1 VLEHE
6 RRKDTPMTKYTKLT
20 GVTSTIEEHLRAGLA
35 GDLDTIAREGAQR
48 MLRSALEAEVTEF
61 LGRQRYERTSAGVAE
76 PGHTGYR
83 NGYGKARRV
92 TLGAGTVT
100 VRSPRVRD
108 TTEPFAS
115 QVLPAYRRRSRA
127 VQELIPELY
136 VQGLATGDFEP
147 ALRGLL
153 GERAALS
160 PSTVVRLK
168 QEWEAEYEAW
178 RTRSLAE
185 HRYVYLW
192 CDGVYPKAGLQG
204 DKTAFLVV
212 LGVNENGFKQPLAI
226 VEGYRES
233 TESWAEV
240 LRDLKARGLTDPKL
254 FCGDGALGLWGAI
267 NAVYPEADHQRCW
280 VHKMRNVLTHFPKR
294 LHGEVTQQL
303 RQMYDMDT
311 RERAEKHM
319 TQFAKRYGREYP
331 RAVECL
337 LKDQEVLLTYFTY
350 PQEHWVSLKTTN
362 PIESIF
368 ATVRLRTNAARRI
381 KSPRSALYLLFQL
394 IQRAQTRWR
403 RMNAPHLVAK
413 VLNGVTYED
422 GREVRKVKNN
432 QTQRRAA

>member
-1 VLEHE
+1 M
-6 RRKDTPMTKYTKLT
+6 RTYAKLT
-20 GVTSTIEEHLRAGLA
+20 GVTSTIEACERTGLA
-35 GDLDTIAREGAQR
+35 VDIDAIARAGAQR
-48 MLRSALEAEVTEF
+48 MLVAVLEAEVTEF
-61 LGRQRYERTSAGVAE
+61 LGRQRYERAEIAGSDT
-76 PGHTGYR
+76 GRTGYR
-83 NGYGKARRV
+83 NGYGKQRQV
-92 TLGAGTVT
+92 TVGAGTVA
-100 VRSPRVRD
+100 VRTPRVRA
-108 TTEPFAS
+108 TSEPFSS
-115 QVLPAYRRRSRA
+115 QILQSYQRRSQA
-127 VQELIPELY
+127 VQALIPELY

-168 QEWEAEYEAW
+168 GEWGREYEAW
-178 RTRSLAE
+178 RTRSLHD

-212 LGVNENGFKQPLAI
+212 LGANERGEKEPLAI

-240 LRDLKARGLTDPKL
+240 LRDLKARGLSDPKL

-267 NAVYPEADHQRCW
+267 NAVYPKADQQRCW

-294 LHGEVTQQL
+294 LHAEVLTSL
-303 RQMYDMDT
+303 RAIYAAKTKQES
-311 RERAEKHM
+311 ERLM
-319 TQFAKRYGREYP
+319 RRFAQTYERTYP

-337 LKDQEVLLTYFTY
+337 RKDQDALVTYFGY
-350 PQEHWVSLKTTN
+350 PREHWLSLKTTN

-368 ATVRLRTNAARRI
+368 ATVKLRTNAARRI

-394 IQRAQTRWR
+394 ILRAQTKWR
-403 RMNAPHLVAK
+403 RMNAPHLVTK
-413 VLNGVTYED
+413 VLDGVTFKD
-422 GREVRKVKNN
+422 GIEVKEKNN
-432 QTQRRAA
+432 QTEKHAA

>member
-1 VLEHE
+1 
-6 RRKDTPMTKYTKLT
+6 
-20 GVTSTIEEHLRAGLA
+20 
-35 GDLDTIAREGAQR
+35 
-48 MLRSALEAEVTEF
+48 MLVSVLEAEVTEF
-61 LGRQRYERTSAGVAE
+61 LGRVRHERTAE
-76 PGHTGYR
+76 FRGYR
-83 NGYGKARRV
+83 NGYGKQRQV
-92 TLGAGTVT
+92 TVGSGTVP
-100 VRSPRVRD
+100 VRAPRVRD
-108 TTEPFAS
+108 TEEPFGS
-115 QVLPAYRRRSRA
+115 HVLSAYQRRSRA
-127 VQELIPELY
+127 VKELIPELY

-153 GERAALS
+153 GEGASLS

-168 QEWEAEYEAW
+168 AQWESEYETW

-212 LGVNENGFKQPLAI
+212 LGANENGVKEPLAI

-233 TESWAEV
+233 TESWAGV

-254 FCGDGALGLWGAI
+254 FIGDGALGLWGAI
-267 NAVYPEADHQRCW
+267 DTVYPEAAHQRCW

-294 LHGEVTQQL
+294 LHTEVKLWLQ
-303 RQMYDMDT
+303 RMYHAATKEEHLELM
-311 RERAEKHM
+311 R
-319 TQFAKRYGREYP
+319 QFADTYGREYP

-337 LKDQEVLLTYFTY
+337 LKDQDALLTYYNY

-368 ATVRLRTNAARRI
+368 ATVKLRTNAARRI

-394 IQRAQTRWR
+394 ILRAQKKWR
-403 RMNAPHLVAK
+403 RLNAPHLVKK
-413 VLNGVTYED
+413 VLDGVKFED
-422 GREVRKVKNN
+422 GIEGRETKNN
-432 QTQRRAA
+432 QTEKRAA